1 MDGLLIVLSGFS
13 GVGKGTLVKELLK
26 RYPDEYALSI
36 SATSRKP
43 REGEEDGRE
52 YFFKTREE
60 FESLIENDA
69 LIEYAVYNGNYYG
82 TPKEYVEKM
91 RSEGKNVILEIEM
104 QGGMQIRAKYPEALL
119 LYVIPP
125 NAAELKKRLT
135 GRGTE
140 TPEEIA
146 KRLKRA
152 VEETEYITK
161 YDFVTVNDDFE
172 TCLNEIHDLIL
183 LRQEKMT
190 ERKEVA
196 LRLYE
201 ELLKITEEEK

>member
-1 MDGLLIVLSGFS
+1 MEGLLIVVSGFS
-13 GVGKGTLVKELLK
+13 GVGKGTLMKALLN

-43 REGEEDGRE
+43 RDGEEEGRE
-52 YFFKTREE
+52 YFFKTREA
-60 FESLIENDA
+60 FESLILNDA
-69 LIEYAVYNGNYYG
+69 LVEYAVYNGNYYG
-82 TPKEYVEKM
+82 TPKEYVERM

-104 QGGMQIRAKYPEALL
+104 QGGMQIKAKYPEALL

-125 NAAELKKRLT
+125 SGEVLKKRLT

-140 TPEEIA
+140 TRKEIR

-161 YDFVTVNDDFE
+161 YDEITVNDDFE
-172 TCLNEIHDLIL
+172 TCLNEIHELIL
-183 LRQEKMT
+183 KRQEEMT
-190 ERKEVA
+190 ERKA
-196 LRLYE
+196 AASRLYE
-201 ELLKITEEEK
+201 ELKKITEEEN